1 MKWTAKTKC
10 FSPKQVRV
18 YIRDETLTK
27 GKRIKKRRG
36 GSNNGRI
43 KGTSRVAHTM
53 FLACGL
59 LISTQSY
66 LKIVLWAYSFVHFS
80 INGMKYKTK
89 NLPWNPNPEVCFV
102 SWELHHKI
110 SHWTP
115 HPSENLL
122 SSLSKPLWILLY
134 VILQYVAIPPK
145 EQWSMFIRIMKY
157 IFSIL
162 CLGLVELCDLLA

>member
-1 MKWTAKTKC
+1 TATTKC

-27 GKRIKKRRG
+27 GKRIKKG
-36 GSNNGRI
+36 EVVVSSNNGRI
-43 KGTSRVAHTM
+43 KGTSRVCQCQIHTM

-89 NLPWNPNPEVCFV
+89 NLP
-102 SWELHHKI
+102 
-110 SHWTP
+110 
-115 HPSENLL
+115 
-122 SSLSKPLWILLY
+122 
-134 VILQYVAIPPK
+134 
-145 EQWSMFIRIMKY
+145 
-157 IFSIL
+157 
-162 CLGLVELCDLLA
+162 